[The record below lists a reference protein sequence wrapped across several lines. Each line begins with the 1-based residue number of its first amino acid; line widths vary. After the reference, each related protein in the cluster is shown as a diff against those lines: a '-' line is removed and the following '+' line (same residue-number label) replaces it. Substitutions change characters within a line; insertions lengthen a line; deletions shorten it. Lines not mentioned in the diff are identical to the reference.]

1 MASNY
6 TTNYNLCQWQP
17 TDQVQR
23 TDFNADNAKLDAALA
38 AKAEAAALT
47 AAVGRVTALEN
58 TRATQTALN
67 QVNATL
73 TARANALDEAR
84 CLDRLID
91 YTMPSDAAAL
101 DLDLSQIQASDY
113 ASLTLMLQA
122 KVWGPLRMRL
132 NGLSGNIYCPLFAG
146 NSGQYGS
153 EITLSSETGIHNLT
167 LFCSIWPEGLE
178 NHSQPSQNT
187 TIWSLIGANPQYKA
201 DFIYTG
207 GRCSPLIYSQLH
219 TINLLFLDNASA
231 SYTIWAGSRFRVFG
245 LH

>member
-6 TTNYNLCQWQP
+6 TTNYNLCQWEP

-101 DLDLSQIQASDY
+101 DLDLSQIQATDY
-113 ASLTLMLQA
+113 ACLTLVLQVKA
-122 KVWGPLRMRL
+122 DGTLVMRF
-132 NGLSGNIYCPLFAG
+132 NGLDSESYVSLSTDTTASPVSNYLGLMSEA
-146 NSGQYGS
+146 SYGG
-153 EITLSSETGIHNLT
+153 TM
-167 LFCSIWPEGLE
+167 FCSIWPEGFSR
-178 NHSQPSQNT
+178 NST
-187 TIWSLIGANPQYKA
+187 VWSLVGANPRVGYG
-201 DFIYTG
+201 FNVSG
-207 GRCSPLIYSQLH
+207 GRCSSFSYTQL
-219 TINLLFLDNASA
+219 TTLNLLLRNNEAG
-231 SYTIWAGSRFRVFG
+231 TNLIKAGSRFRLYG
-245 LH
+245 LR